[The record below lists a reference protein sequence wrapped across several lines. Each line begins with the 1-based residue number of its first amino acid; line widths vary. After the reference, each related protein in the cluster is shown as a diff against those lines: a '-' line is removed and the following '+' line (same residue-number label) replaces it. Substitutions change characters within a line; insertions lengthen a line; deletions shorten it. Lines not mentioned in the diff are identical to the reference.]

1 MVVSKNYICAVT
13 QTIASIMKE
22 HVETFIQKLVDGIS
36 IGEKANLTP
45 YNKEIKNI
53 LIAGL
58 GGSGIGGTVVAQILE
73 QELKVPVIVCKDYFL
88 PAFVNESTLLI
99 ISSYSGNTEE
109 TVQVLTSALSLKP
122 KIVCVTAGGK
132 VLEIAK
138 QNNLDHI
145 IIPNGMPPR
154 SCFAYSFTQLF
165 YVLKGMNLISNAFEK
180 QLQNTLVLLNAET
193 ENIKTEAKLLAQKLL
208 GKLPVIYSTANY
220 EGVCVR
226 FRQQINENSKMLCWH
241 AALPEMNHNEIV
253 GWVEKNE
260 NLAVVFF
267 RNEDDFYRTQKR
279 MDFLSDVA
287 KNCTPYV
294 YNVWS
299 KGASQLE
306 RTFYLVLFG
315 DWVSVYLGELKNI
328 DASEV
333 KVIDRLKQ
341 ALSNM

>member
-1 MVVSKNYICAVT
+1 
-13 QTIASIMKE
+13 MKE
-22 HVETFIQKLVDGIS
+22 HVETFIQKLVEGIS
-36 IGEKANLTP
+36 IGEKAKLTSH
-45 YNKEIKNI
+45 NKEIKNI

-73 QELKVPVIVCKDYFL
+73 HDLKVPVTVCKDYFL
-88 PAFVNESTLLI
+88 PAFVNENTLLI

-109 TVQVLTSALSLKP
+109 TVQVLSTALTLNP

-165 YVLKGMNLISNAFEK
+165 YVLKGMNLIGNAFEM
-180 QLQNTLVLLNAET
+180 QLVNTLKLLNAET
-193 ENIKTEAKLLAQKLL
+193 ENIKTEAKLLADRLF
-208 GKLPVIYSTANY
+208 GKLPVIYSAANY

-267 RNEDDFYRTQKR
+267 RNDNDFNRTQKR
-279 MDFLSDVA
+279 MDFLSEVA
-287 KNCTPYV
+287 GNCTPYV

-299 KGASQLE
+299 KGSSQLE

-341 ALSNM
+341 TLSQL

>member
-1 MVVSKNYICAVT
+1 
-13 QTIASIMKE
+13 MKE
-22 HVETFIQKLVDGIS
+22 HVETFIQKLVEGIS
-36 IGEKANLTP
+36 IGEKAKLTSH
-45 YNKEIKNI
+45 NKEIKNI

-73 QELKVPVIVCKDYFL
+73 HDLKVPVTVCKDYFL
-88 PAFVNESTLLI
+88 PAFVNENTLLI

-109 TVQVLTSALSLKP
+109 TVQVLATALALNP
-122 KIVCVTAGGK
+122 KIVCITAGGK

-165 YVLKGMNLISNAFEK
+165 YVLKGMNLIGNAFEA
-180 QLQNTLVLLNAET
+180 QLVNTLKLLNAET
-193 ENIKTEAKLLAQKLL
+193 ENIKTEAKLLADNLF
-208 GKLPVIYSTANY
+208 GKLPVIYSAANY

-267 RNEDDFYRTQKR
+267 RNDDDFYRTQKR
-279 MDFLSDVA
+279 MDFLSEVA
-287 KNCTPYV
+287 GNCTPYV

-299 KGASQLE
+299 KGSSPLE

-341 ALSNM
+341 TLSQL

>member
-1 MVVSKNYICAVT
+1 
-13 QTIASIMKE
+13 MKE
-22 HVETFIQKLVDGIS
+22 HVETFIQKLVEGIS
-36 IGEKANLTP
+36 IGEKAKLTSH
-45 YNKEIKNI
+45 NKEIKNI

-73 QELKVPVIVCKDYFL
+73 HDLIVPVTVCKDYFL
-88 PAFVNESTLLI
+88 PAFVNENTLLI

-109 TVQVLTSALSLKP
+109 TVQVLSTALTLNP

-165 YVLKGMNLISNAFEK
+165 YVLKGMNLIGNAFEM
-180 QLQNTLVLLNAET
+180 QLVNTLKLLNAET
-193 ENIKTEAKLLAQKLL
+193 ENIKTEAKLLADRLF
-208 GKLPVIYSTANY
+208 GKLPVIYSAANY

-267 RNEDDFYRTQKR
+267 RNDNDFNRTQKR
-279 MDFLSDVA
+279 MDFLSEVA
-287 KNCTPYV
+287 GNCTPYV

-299 KGASQLE
+299 KGSSQLE

-341 ALSNM
+341 TLSQL